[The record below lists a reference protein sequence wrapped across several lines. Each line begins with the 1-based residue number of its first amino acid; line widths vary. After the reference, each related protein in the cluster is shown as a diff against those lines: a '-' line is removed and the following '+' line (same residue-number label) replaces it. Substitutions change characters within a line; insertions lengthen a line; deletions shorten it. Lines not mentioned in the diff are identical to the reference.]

1 MGEDIQSIIGSFIK
15 NQRSSK
21 NLSTRA
27 LSSLAFGHENYATK
41 ILKIEK
47 GVLKG
52 VEFNT
57 LEKIFSGLDISLKNL
72 FLLLDLHKEFPND
85 FDLGSQMRKIL
96 TNTN

>member
-1 MGEDIQSIIGSFIK
+1 MGEDIQSIIGSFVK
-15 NQRSSK
+15 NQRNSK

-27 LSSLAFGHENYATK
+27 LSVLAFGHENYATK

-52 VEFNT
+52 VEINT
-57 LEKIFSGLDISLKNL
+57 LAKIFAGLDIDLKNIV
-72 FLLLDLHKEFPND
+72 LLLDLQKEFPND